1 MSEEMNFIMQ
11 KDQLVTAYDRLG
23 LGSNRLAQHP
33 IKAEGEGTHW
43 IISNTGLADVGVDC
57 QIRTFLIPSSGVC

>member
-11 KDQLVTAYDRLG
+11 KDQLVTAYDRLAHQ
-23 LGSNRLAQHP
+23 S

-43 IISNTGLADVGVDC
+43 ILSKTGLADVGVDC
-57 QIRTFLIPSSGVC
+57 QIRTFLIPSSGVG